1 MNVSALRAPQRFV
14 VNHLKGNDFKTDGL
28 REYFQYRELGVAAA
42 THGLALAHVV
52 KAVPGK
58 KAKPELH
65 RHEVELQ
72 LVYMLKGWATYDFEG
87 EGHVR
92 VEEGSCWI
100 QPSGIK
106 HTVLDYSDDFEA
118 LEIVLP
124 ADFKTISA
132 END

>member
-1 MNVSALRAPQRFV
+1 MTTSNSHPPQRFAV
-14 VNHLKGNDFKTDGL
+14 SHLKGGDFKVDGL

-58 KAKPELH
+58 KAEPEIH
-65 RHEVELQ
+65 RHEVEFQ

-87 EGHVR
+87 EGHLR
-92 VEEGSCWI
+92 MEEGSCWI
-100 QPSGIK
+100 QPSGMK

-132 END
+132 EHD